1 MPAKTV
7 ILTLTSQQQKD
18 LCNAI
23 AAYGEILRAAAY
35 CCEVPAKFEALKL
48 ETPKQL
54 EARADGLRLIYK
66 VVAAAGDTA
75 E

>member
-7 ILTLTSQQQKD
+7 ILALTSQQQKD

-23 AAYGEILRAAAY
+23 AAYGEILKAAAY
-35 CCEVPAKFEALKL
+35 GCEIPAKFEALKL
-48 ETPKQL
+48 ETPEQL
-54 EARADGLRLIYK
+54 GARADGLRLIYK
-66 VVAAAGDTA
+66 MVAAAGNTA